1 MNHRPSPLF
10 TLFIAL
16 AALIGGP
23 LSPLPAQEDLAAEAK
38 DKATSI
44 MSDPRL
50 RNMLRTVKEDPAAAL
65 EEAKIDTE
73 NLDASGLDPDEAVRQ
88 MTKAFA
94 DNKDKVDPEKLKSA
108 VATVKES
115 GLVEKATEAVKQLA
129 PEASA
134 MLENVPATRPAPGI
148 SGGVPTP
155 VAMPVEP
162 GEAAAP
168 PAATVIAVTPGANL
182 PSAIGSLQVDAESPA
197 MANTAVDA
205 IAGAAPTR
213 PMIPDSPGLTPGEIP
228 APQPLAKKYA
238 AGPGGAYP
246 AADKQHMEIL
256 SKESVMDNA
265 KGILLFTGDVLIDH
279 PEFEIKCDKLEIHMA
294 KGVGMDGT
302 EASESDSAFKRAI
315 ASGGMVEIRRIA
327 PDEKGKLKTQIAIAR
342 IADYNAVTKD
352 IILSGGPPYI
362 QDGDSFVKTNSEDA
376 QIIMRGNGL
385 YEITGSTNRSQ
396 IVIPVEQKGG
406 DKGGKKGG
414 KKKNDS
420 AIDGFGNAFEGLR

>member
-1 MNHRPSPLF
+1 MNHRPSILF
-10 TLFIAL
+10 TLAL
-16 AALIGGP
+16 ALVAVVCGNTTP
-23 LSPLPAQEDLAAEAK
+23 LSAQEDLAADAK

-65 EEAKIDTE
+65 EEAKIDPE

-129 PEASA
+129 PEAAA
-134 MLENVPATRPAPGI
+134 MLEDVPATRPAPGI

-162 GEAAAP
+162 GEAIAP
-168 PAATVIAVTPGANL
+168 PAATAAATGANL
-182 PSAIGSLQVDAESPA
+182 PSAIGSLRTDPESPA

-238 AGPGGAYP
+238 AGATP
-246 AADKQHMEIL
+246 AAASAETNGMEITANHAT
-256 SKESVMDNA
+256 MDNS
-265 KGILLFTGDVLIDH
+265 KGILLFTGSVVIDYTD
-279 PEFEIKCDKLEIHMA
+279 INMKCDKLEVHTA
-294 KGVGMDGT
+294 KGVGMGT
-302 EASESDSAFKRAI
+302 SAEGSEGGNFERAI
-315 ASGGMVEIRRIA
+315 ASGGMVEIRRNTV
-327 PDEKGKLKTQIAIAR
+327 DEKGKPKTQIAFAR
-342 IADYNAVTKD
+342 IADYNAITKD
-352 IILSGGPPYI
+352 VVLSGGPPYI
-362 QDGDSFVKTNSEDA
+362 QDGDSFVKTNSQDA

-385 YEITGSTNRSQ
+385 FEIVGDRSQ

-414 KKKNDS
+414 KKKDDS
-420 AIDGFGNAFEGLR
+420 GINGFGNAFEGLR

>member
-1 MNHRPSPLF
+1 MNHRPSALF
-10 TLFIAL
+10 TLAFALVAL
-16 AALIGGP
+16 ACGTAAPIA
-23 LSPLPAQEDLAAEAK
+23 AQEDLAAEAK

-65 EEAKIDTE
+65 EEAKIDPE
-73 NLDASGLDPDEAVRQ
+73 NPDAPGLDPDEAVRQ

-129 PEASA
+129 PEAAA
-134 MLENVPATRPAPGI
+134 MLEDVPATRPAPGI

-162 GEAAAP
+162 GEATEPLAAANT
-168 PAATVIAVTPGANL
+168 PALGANL

-205 IAGAAPTR
+205 IAGAPPTR

-238 AGPGGAYP
+238 AGSGGAYP
-246 AADKQHMEIL
+246 AAGRQHMEIL

-265 KGILLFTGDVLIDH
+265 KGILLFTGNVLIDH

-302 EASESDSAFKRAI
+302 EAGESDSAFKRAV
-315 ASGGMVEIRRIA
+315 ASGGMVEIKRIA
-327 PDEKGKLKTQIAIAR
+327 PDEKGKPKTQIAIAR

-376 QIIMRGNGL
+376 RIIMRGNGL

-396 IVIPVEQKGG
+396 IVIPVKQEGD

-414 KKKNDS
+414 KKKDDS
-420 AIDGFGNAFEGLR
+420 GINGFGNAFDGLR